1 MITSADIRRIL
12 TARQHI
18 EPSDDFRIIDSWT
31 EYSGSGAKPVAE
43 QTVEYMCFELEM
55 ADPVTGEKSHIFK
68 AIQFCRVRRLPKS
81 AKESRSLMDMHTQV
95 LTAVWENEINF
106 VTVIA
111 NIIEPVP
118 IGLLF
123 LYGVQGV
130 GNDIEEAKENAH
142 KDFLGFIGTI
152 QGTYRVLELSMLTS
166 EEGEWLLEKMY
177 GMKYIT
183 AVRGI
188 PKSHNEGVDIS
199 KGKGNSGSLANPDGQ
214 ATLEELIVGMVDYEY
229 IIEVISTPV
238 YTDTLKAWSLRT
250 EKDMT
255 DWYGQLQGTK
265 GYSFN
270 LSIPMMYMANQSTS
284 SGWSQAYT
292 DAESVSYNEGTS
304 YSTSYGENTGTSL
317 SETFGSSIGHTEGVS
332 SGESV
337 SFSHSVTEGDTVGH
351 TTGETVGHT
360 EGVTVGDTIG
370 HSVSYNEGITEGE
383 THGIT
388 HGTTDGVTTG
398 ITDGTTVGTTTG
410 HTVGH
415 SEGNSYTHTVG
426 NSYGESFGTSHTVG
440 ETFGTSHSDSQ
451 NYGTSQSSSE
461 NWGDSHSDSVNNGTS
476 TNHSYSDSSN
486 WSNSYGETSS
496 HGTSHSTSAS
506 NSQSESYGTS
516 QSEGYSESVSSS
528 HSNSNS
534 YGQSF
539 GRSESTSQ
547 GNSSGLTSGHTTGTT
562 SGSSYSHSTGT
573 SQSSTSGTTT
583 GHSTSSSHSTGES
596 SSSNYGTSHSDSHSD
611 SSGTSNSNGWSHSD
625 SNSNTHSDT
634 SSNSGGYS
642 TGRSTTSGSTY
653 GTSSSDTGGSSYT
666 GSQSSSNSDSSS
678 QSTSHSDSTS
688 TNDSTSSGGS
698 MGANAYGFNI
708 GGSHSSSHGDGSG
721 ASDGTGSSSS
731 STSGTGDSTSVGYSD
746 SHTQGSSDG
755 ESTSTSVTGSRTQS
769 YSEGSS
775 DGWSR
780 GTSDGT
786 SGSTSSSHSTST
798 GSSDGYSIGTS
809 SGRSSS
815 DTTGSS
821 DSYSSSN
828 SRTSGTS
835 SSFSQGQSYSTSD
848 SSSISNSRGA
858 SSSRGETTSSSTT
871 LSQGTSDSTSHGSTA
886 SSTEGTSHS
895 TSNSI
900 GYGVTNG
907 TSESVS
913 ESLSHS
919 QGGGASVSDG
929 YGTSHSTGYTDGTSH
944 STGVSSGTSQ
954 SYGSSDGTS
963 YSQSISDGTSHTV
976 STTQSV
982 SDGTTHSFT
991 DSYSDSVSQSQ
1002 SRSHSDSL
1010 SNSHS
1015 QSLSYSDSQSLSN
1028 SRSHG
1033 TSDSTSHS
1041 VSNSSSESFSRSQS
1055 DSVSHSSSVS
1065 EGTTNGRS
1073 TGTSSSDSTS
1083 ESHSTGKTD
1092 TKGASKSVSN
1102 GTSSGTS
1109 RGRNT
1114 GESIGSSGGYSSGT
1128 SSSMG
1133 LGPSIGYSKS
1143 YQWVDQQVKDILELL
1158 EFQNQR
1164 LKKALRGEGAMY
1176 TYVYVACPN
1185 PDALATA
1192 MTTAK
1197 STWQNEYAM
1206 IQPLQ
1211 VLDLNENEQD
1221 HLLYRFSAFSADV
1234 TREIVAGAEEYKY
1247 ATVLLPGELTALT
1260 HLPRISEGGIYAN
1273 VDDIPKYAVPSM
1285 MKGEIYMGTIL
1296 SAERYSFN
1304 NGYSTPFDYR
1314 LNEAELMHGIFAGAS
1329 RSGKTVAAI
1338 RFAAEL
1344 SKVRRKKTGKRLRIV
1359 CMDPKTD
1366 WRVLARYVEPE
1377 RFKYYSLGNIN
1388 FRPINLNPWKIPK
1401 NIWPQIWIDGIID
1414 IYCRAY
1420 GLLERGKQMI
1430 GETVYSLYEDA
1441 GVFRACDKENW
1452 REIVPDLSKRVTF
1465 DKIFDRMTKLKAALE
1480 DPGNP
1485 KGKAGNDTRDAYARL
1500 LDRLQPFS
1508 RDFSIERRLFSNED
1522 GLSVDELIGDDD
1534 VTVLESSGLESTFS
1548 NFVFGV
1554 ITSGFYKVAKSYE
1567 AGFLDKSQFETVLFI
1582 EEANKVLT
1590 GNDNATSGGGGN
1602 IGLPGQSEFEEILDQ
1617 AAGYGLFVFAITQ
1630 KVADMPS
1637 SVIANSGMMFAGR
1650 QVRPDDTA
1658 IVIRKIAREE
1668 RYEDRDMTKWFPRAP
1683 IGWLV
1688 CQSARGYDYKSAEP
1702 VLVKIAR
1709 LNDKSPN
1716 NEELDSI
1723 LTYKAARK
1731 IVKKIS

>member
-1 MITSADIRRIL
+1 MITSADIRRII
-12 TARQHI
+12 TSRQHI

-31 EYSGSGAKPVAE
+31 EYSSGGSKPVPE
-43 QTVEYMCFELEM
+43 QTVDYICFELEV

-95 LTAVWENEINF
+95 LSSVWENEINF

-111 NIIEPVP
+111 NIMEPVP

-130 GNDIEEAKENAH
+130 GNDIEEAKEKAH
-142 KDFLGFIGTI
+142 NDFLGLIGSL
-152 QGTYRVLELSMLTS
+152 QGTYRVLELSRLTS
-166 EEGEWLLEKMY
+166 EESEWLKEKMY
-177 GMKYIT
+177 SMKYIT

-188 PKSHNEGVDIS
+188 PKSHNEGVDVS
-199 KGKGNSGSLANPDGQ
+199 KGVGNSKSQANPDGQ

-229 IIEVISTPV
+229 VIEIISTPV
-238 YTDTLKAWSLRT
+238 YTDTLKSWSLRT
-250 EKDMT
+250 EQDMT

-304 YSTSYGENTGTSL
+304 FTTSYGENTGTSL
-317 SETFGSSIGHTEGVS
+317 SESFGTSTGHTDGIS

-351 TTGETVGHT
+351 TEGTTVGHT

-370 HSVSYNEGITEGE
+370 HSDSYTEGITEGV

-398 ITDGTTVGTTTG
+398 VTDGTTVGNTIG

-415 SEGNSYTHTVG
+415 SEGNSFTHTVG
-426 NSYGESFGTSHTVG
+426 NSYGESFGD
-440 ETFGTSHSDSQ
+440 SHSV
-451 NYGTSQSSSE
+451 SE
-461 NWGDSHSDSVNNGTS
+461 NWGNSHSDSVNNGTS
-476 TNHSYSDSSN
+476 TSHSLSDSAS
-486 WSNSYGETSS
+486 WSDSFGESSS
-496 HGTSHSTSAS
+496 HGTSHSTSVS
-506 NSQSESYGTS
+506 NSESESFGTS
-516 QSEGYSESVSSS
+516 RSEGYSESVSSS
-528 HSNSNS
+528 HSNSSN

-539 GRSESTSQ
+539 GKSESLSL
-547 GNSSGLTSGHTTGTT
+547 GSSSGLTTGHTSGTT
-562 SGSSYSHSTGT
+562 SGTSYTHSTGT
-573 SQSSTSGTTT
+573 SQSQTSGTTT
-583 GHSTSSSHSTGES
+583 GHSTSNSHSTGS
-596 SSSNYGTSHSDSHSD
+596 SSGQNYGTNHSDNHSDST
-611 SSGTSNSNGWSHSD
+611 GTSNSNGWSHSNN
-625 SNSNTHSDT
+625 NSNTHSDT
-634 SSNSGGYS
+634 QSNSGGYS
-642 TGRSTTSGSTY
+642 VGTSNTQGSTY
-653 GTSSSDTGGSSYT
+653 GTSNSDTGGSSYT
-666 GSQSSSNSDSSS
+666 GSQSTSNSDTSS
-678 QSTSHSDSTS
+678 QSTSHSGSS
-688 TNDSTSSGGS
+688 SSNDTTSSGSNLGAS
-698 MGANAYGFNI
+698 AYGLNIGANN
-708 GGSHSSSHGDGSG
+708 SSSHGSGTGS
-721 ASDGTGSSSS
+721 SDGTGSSSS
-731 STSGTGDSTSVGYSD
+731 SSSGTGDSTSLGYSD
-746 SHTQGSSDG
+746 SHTQGTSTG
-755 ESTSTSVTGSRTQS
+755 ESSSTSVTGSRNQS

-786 SGSTSSSHSTST
+786 SGSTSDNRSSSN
-798 GSSDGYSIGTS
+798 GYSDGYSSGYS
-809 SGRSSS
+809 NGRSSS
-815 DTTGSS
+815 DTRGTS
-821 DSYSSSN
+821 DSYSNSN
-828 SRTSGTS
+828 SRTNGTS
-835 SSFSQGQSYSTSD
+835 SNFSQGNSYSNSE
-848 SSSISNSRGA
+848 SSSVSNSHGS
-858 SSSRGETTSSSTT
+858 SSSRGETTSSTT
-871 LSQGTSDSTSHGSTA
+871 SLSQGVSDGTSHGTTV
-886 SSTEGTSHS
+886 SSTEGTSQS
-895 TSNSI
+895 RSSSI

-907 TSESVS
+907 SSESVS
-913 ESLSHS
+913 ENLSHS
-919 QGGGASVSDG
+919 QGGGTSVSDG
-929 YGTSHSTGYTDGTSH
+929 YGTSF
-944 STGVSSGTSQ
+944 SSG
-954 SYGSSDGTS
+954 YSDGTS
-963 YSQSISDGTSHTV
+963 YSSGISDGTSHTV
-976 STTQSV
+976 SSTESV
-982 SDGTTHSFT
+982 SDGITHSFT
-991 DSYSDSVSQSQ
+991 DSYSDSVSESH

-1010 SNSHS
+1010 SQSHS
-1015 QSLSYSDSQSLSN
+1015 QSLSYSDSNSLSN

-1041 VSNSSSESFSRSQS
+1041 VSNSSSESFSKSLS
-1055 DSVSHSSSVS
+1055 DSVSHSRSVS
-1065 EGTTNGRS
+1065 EGTS
-1073 TGTSSSDSTS
+1073 TGTNTGRSSSDSTS
-1083 ESHSTGKTD
+1083 ESRTSGKTD
-1092 TKGASKSVSN
+1092 STGASKSISN

-1109 RGRNT
+1109 KGRNK
-1114 GESIGSSGGYSSGT
+1114 GESIGSTGGFSAGT

-1185 PDALATA
+1185 LDALSTA

-1211 VLDLNENEQD
+1211 VLDLDDNEQD
-1221 HLLYRFSAFSADV
+1221 HLLYRFTAFSSDV

-1273 VDDIPKYAVPSM
+1273 VDDIPKFAVPSM

-1296 SAERYSFN
+1296 SAERFSFN
-1304 NGYSTPFDYR
+1304 NGYCTPFDYR
-1314 LNEAELMHGIFAGAS
+1314 LNESELMHGIFAGAS

-1344 SKVRRKKTGKRLRIV
+1344 SKVRRKTTGKRLRLV

-1388 FRPINLNPWKIPK
+1388 FHPINLNPWKIPK
-1401 NIWPQIWIDGIID
+1401 NIWPQVWIDGIID

-1420 GLLERGKQMI
+1420 GLLERGKQMV
-1430 GETVYSLYEDA
+1430 GETVYALYEEA
-1441 GVFRACDKENW
+1441 GVFRACDKEDW
-1452 REIVPDLSKRVTF
+1452 REKVPELSRHVTF
-1465 DKIFDRMTKLKAALE
+1465 DKICDRMTKIKAALE
-1480 DPGNP
+1480 DPTNP
-1485 KGKAGNDTRDAYARL
+1485 KGRAGNDTRDAYARL
-1500 LDRLQPFS
+1500 LDRLQAFS
-1508 RDFSIERRLFSNED
+1508 REFSIERRLFSNED
-1522 GLSVDELIGDDD
+1522 GMSVDELVGEDD
-1534 VTVLESSGLESTFS
+1534 VTVFESSGLESTFS
-1548 NFVFGV
+1548 NFIFGV

-1567 AGFLDKSQFETVLFI
+1567 KGFIDKSQYETVLFI

-1590 GNDNATSGGGGN
+1590 GNDNATTGGGGN

-1617 AAGYGLFVFAITQ
+1617 AAGYGLFIFAITQ

-1650 QVRPDDTA
+1650 QVRPDDSA

-1688 CQSARGYDYKSAEP
+1688 CQSSRGYDYKSAEP

-1709 LNDKSPN
+1709 LNDKSPG

-1723 LTYKAARK
+1723 LT
-1731 IVKKIS
+1731 VKNAKGIIKNVY